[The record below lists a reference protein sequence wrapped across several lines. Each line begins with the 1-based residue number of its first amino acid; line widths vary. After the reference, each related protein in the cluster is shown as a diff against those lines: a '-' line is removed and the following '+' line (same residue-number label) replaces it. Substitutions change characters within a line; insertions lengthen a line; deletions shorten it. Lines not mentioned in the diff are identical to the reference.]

1 MVTVLIMYMW
11 LISTFMAE
19 PSGGTSE
26 KEKQLRSEIE
36 IKRANGEIEQVCELL
51 EELIDIISS
60 EGGRFLDA
68 PRFGDCQMALTEVHM
83 YYTRLDLYEAEK
95 EARSKNDIPA
105 LARCLKQLG
114 EHFSTNSVAVA
125 AIIRRTKDELN
136 LAYDYYHDS
145 IKLYRTIDEPL
156 NEYWALEGLKSVIKK
171 LNPETFEPVDLE
183 GLGSLFG

>member
-1 MVTVLIMYMW
+1 
-11 LISTFMAE
+11 MAE
-19 PSGGTSE
+19 PSDGISE

-36 IKRANGEIEQVCELL
+36 IKRSNGEIEQVCELL

-60 EGGRFLDA
+60 EGGRFYDG
-68 PRFGDCQMALTEVHM
+68 PRFGDCQMAITEVHM
-83 YYTRLDLYEAEK
+83 YYTRLGLYEAEK

-105 LARCLKQLG
+105 LARCLNQLG
-114 EHFSTNSVAVA
+114 EHFSTDSVAVA

-145 IKLYRTIDEPL
+145 INLYRTIDEPL
-156 NEYWALEGLKSVIKK
+156 NEFWALERLKSVIKK
-171 LNPETFEPVDLE
+171 LNPETFEPVDVE